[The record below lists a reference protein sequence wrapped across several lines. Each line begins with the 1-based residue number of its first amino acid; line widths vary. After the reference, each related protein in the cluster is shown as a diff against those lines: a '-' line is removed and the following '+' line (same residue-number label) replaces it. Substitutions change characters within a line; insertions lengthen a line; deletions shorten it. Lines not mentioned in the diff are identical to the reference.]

1 MEVERGLALVITELR
16 LGLPG
21 ADRPSFTTARK
32 EKKRCFTEIVW
43 EGLGSEQEDDRKALA
58 LKSPVIGWPPVCSYR
73 KKNNNFSER
82 DCIEYS
88 KNTCVKVSMDGA
100 IYLRKVDLSLQRGY
114 SGLALALE
122 KLFDAMA
129 LPMKGSVLS
138 QEHLAFRTNH
148 GCYYPRE
155 DSQVAHGGGE
165 YKLIYEDKDG
175 DWMLVGDVPWEMFTK
190 SCKRLRIMKRSVSK
204 HTGLLQ
210 ERDFFKGAFLKD
222 E

>member
-43 EGLGSEQEDDRKALA
+43 EGLRSEQEDDRKAPA

-73 KKNNNFSER
+73 KKNNNFAER

-122 KLFDAMA
+122 KLF
-129 LPMKGSVLS
+129 
-138 QEHLAFRTNH
+138 
-148 GCYYPRE
+148 GCNGIGE